1 MPKEKLTLYLEH
13 EQIAWLD
20 SKTNPELK
28 VSAVVRN
35 LIRDKMNVE
44 SRRKAKKNPFSTG
57 LDPFSFY
64 VINEDVI
71 PDDLQEYSDL
81 LIEWWPIRKKKGGSC
96 TTSVAER
103 IFKKLRSFP
112 TQDRKQA
119 LENAIAGGWKDLFP
133 LKQSYKPEEP
143 EFKPKYLRP
152 VIMIYHQHLLKWVK
166 LLKNLWKVNYENYR
180 TIKTTRYLQR
190 SGDSQIF

>member
-64 VINEDVI
+64 VINKDVI
-71 PDDLQEYSDL
+71 PDDLKEYADL
-81 LIEWWPIRKKKGGSC
+81 LIEWWPIRKKKGASC
-96 TTSVAER
+96 TESVANR
-103 IFKKLRSFP
+103 IFNTLRSFP
-112 TQDRKQA
+112 SQDRKEA
-119 LENAIAGGWKDLFP
+119 LEKAITAGWKDIYP
-133 LKQSYKPEEP
+133 LKKGYKPEEP
-143 EFKPKYLRP
+143 
-152 VIMIYHQHLLKWVK
+152 
-166 LLKNLWKVNYENYR
+166 KNNHPASRVFTAER
-180 TIKTTRYLQR
+180 
-190 SGDSQIF
+190 GFE